1 MDDEST
7 TESAALPALS
17 EDLVKAAHAVLSRE
31 VSHLQ
36 LIPSVAFKLLKLTSD
51 EDASIKD
58 LSRVIETEPALAA
71 KVLRIVNSAAFFLPK
86 KTTAIRHAVNILGFS
101 AVRRAAL
108 DQLFYNRLIRK
119 KPNQKFNQLFFW
131 QHCMFVASLGKAI
144 AVTLKHPNPD
154 MVYTGGLLHDIGKV
168 VLESCGRLSYSDYLT
183 AYERSDCSLIESER
197 TFFGLTHA
205 DVGMVFSAEW
215 NLPPVIAAMIAF
227 HHELPPA
234 DSPYAEYILEIAIIA
249 FANYVAWVQGIGS
262 GEQTCG
268 PELQEAVLKVLDVE
282 KLDLERLL
290 QQVDG
295 EMSNMRRFYGIE
307 FPNLSKLRATLVQNT
322 IKLSVTE
329 GRAGHGRAVDSDPG
343 ERNRLVAILTMPHR
357 SLDPDEFL
365 PWTLEA
371 IQEEAG
377 FDRVMMLEIDPKRR
391 GLVAS
396 HCWPVAIDPNAAWPL
411 EIPMGLVSGQ
421 LLHCLR
427 EKAPV
432 LIQGSDPADEKMLE
446 RIGMDELMAWPVMR
460 NNRLSG
466 VVCADNSLTK
476 RRLDPDALTRMI
488 PIVNE
493 LGVALVN
500 AAQYNMARNE
510 SQIDPLTRLYNRGV
524 INEFLRR
531 SFEGD
536 QQELANTVVGFVDV
550 DHFKRFNDVCG
561 HQAGDDVLKI
571 VADILRNLTRPGDFI
586 GRYGGEEFL
595 LVLRNADRAGALGC
609 AERIRSEIERRGR
622 TLSERFQ
629 RQSLTVSVG
638 LAMHGP
644 SYRTYLELVAA
655 ADRAMYQAKD
665 EGRNR
670 VVML

>member
-1 MDDEST
+1 MDDKIA
-7 TESAALPALS
+7 ESAPLPAVS
-17 EDLVKAAHAVLSRE
+17 EDLARAAHAILNRD

-51 EDASIKD
+51 QDASIKD

-71 KVLRIVNSAAFFLPK
+71 RVLRIVNSAAFFLPK
-86 KTTAIRHAVNILGFS
+86 KTTSIRHAVNILGFS
-101 AVRRAAL
+101 AVRQAAL
-108 DQLFYNRLIRK
+108 DQLFYNRLIRSK
-119 KPNQKFNQLFFW
+119 SKQRFNQLFFW

-168 VLESCGRLSYSDYLT
+168 VLESCGRLSYSDYLA
-183 AYERSDCSLIESER
+183 AYERSDCSLIDSER

-205 DVGMVFSAEW
+205 DVGMVFSADW
-215 NLPPVIAAMIAF
+215 NLPPVITAMIAF
-227 HHELPPA
+227 HHELPPV
-234 DSPYAEYILEIAIIA
+234 DSPYAEFILEIAIIA
-249 FANYVAWVQGIGS
+249 FANYVAWVQGVGS

-268 PELQEAVLKVLDVE
+268 PELDEAVLAALDIE
-282 KLDLERLL
+282 RLDLERLL
-290 QQVDG
+290 EQVDA
-295 EMSNMRRFYGIE
+295 EMSNMRTFYGIE

-322 IKLSVTE
+322 IKLSVME
-329 GRAGHGRAVDSDPG
+329 GRTGRGSAVSGSAG
-343 ERNRLVAILTMPHR
+343 ERSRLVSVLTMPHR

-371 IQEEAG
+371 MQQEAG
-377 FDRVMMLEIDPKRR
+377 CDRVMMLSIDPKRR
-391 GLVAS
+391 GLVAEHS
-396 HCWPVAIDPNAAWPL
+396 WPSAIDPKAERPF
-411 EIPMGLVSGQ
+411 EIPMGVVSGK
-421 LLHCLR
+421 LLQCLR

-432 LIQGSDPADEKMLE
+432 LIQRGDPVDEEMLD
-446 RIGMDELMAWPVMR
+446 RIGMDELIAWPVMR

-493 LGVALVN
+493 LGFALVN
-500 AAQYNMARNE
+500 ATQYDMARKE
-510 SQIDPLTRLYNRGV
+510 AQIDSLTRLYNRSV

-536 QQELANTVVGFVDV
+536 PQELANTVVGFVDV

-571 VADILRNLTRPGDFI
+571 VADILRNLTRPGDVI

-595 LVLRNADRAGALGC
+595 FVLRNADRAGALVC
-609 AERIRSEIERRGR
+609 AERIRSEIERRGS

-638 LAMHGP
+638 LAMYSP
-644 SYRTYLELVAA
+644 SHRTYLELVEA
-655 ADRAMYQAKD
+655 ADRAMYRAKD